1 MWNAIK
7 EILTDT
13 NTWQVLL
20 FSSFFIAVII
30 IAGKNGLLSVKAKG
44 IRLGTDEI
52 ERNIIRQQV
61 EWAHLYIMSL
71 QSKIEVDESRYN
83 GYFTKYI
90 LERIYDKTVEWI
102 TFNHLHTKN
111 AYIEIKQEEICALVY
126 GLGVK
131 DEFKTPEFKKRMCN
145 WTRELIEHLVQI
157 REIYNNK

>member
-1 MWNAIK
+1 MWDAIK
-7 EILTDT
+7 GVLTDT

-20 FSSFFIAVII
+20 FLVFLVVIVI
-30 IAGKNGLLSVKAKG
+30 IAGKKGLLSVKAKG
-44 IRLGTDEI
+44 IRLGTDET
-52 ERNIIRQQV
+52 ERNIIRQQT
-61 EWAHLYIMSL
+61 EWAYLYIMSL
-71 QSKIEVDESRYN
+71 QSKIETDGDYN

-111 AYIEIKQEEICALVY
+111 AYIEIKQEEVCALVY
-126 GLGVK
+126 SLGVK

-145 WTRELIEHLVQI
+145 WVRELIEHLVQI

>member
-1 MWNAIK
+1 MWDAIK
-7 EILTDT
+7 GVLTDT

-20 FSSFFIAVII
+20 FLVFLVVIVI
-30 IAGKNGLLSVKAKG
+30 IAGKKGLLSVKAKG
-44 IRLGTDEI
+44 IRLGTDET
-52 ERNIIRQQV
+52 ERNIIRQQT
-61 EWAHLYIMSL
+61 EWAYLYIMSL
-71 QSKIEVDESRYN
+71 QSKIETDGTYN

-111 AYIEIKQEEICALVY
+111 AYIEIKQEEVCALVY
-126 GLGVK
+126 SLGVK

-145 WTRELIEHLVQI
+145 WVRELIEHLVQI

>member
-1 MWNAIK
+1 MWDAIK
-7 EILTDT
+7 GVLTDT

-20 FSSFFIAVII
+20 FLVFLVVIVI
-30 IAGKNGLLSVKAKG
+30 IAGKKGLLSVKAIG
-44 IRLGTDEI
+44 IRLGTDET
-52 ERNIIRQQV
+52 ERNIIRQQT
-61 EWAHLYIMSL
+61 EWAYLYIMSL
-71 QSKIEVDESRYN
+71 QSKIETNGDYN

-111 AYIEIKQEEICALVY
+111 AYIEIKQEEVCALVY
-126 GLGVK
+126 SLGVK

-145 WTRELIEHLVQI
+145 WVRELIEHLVQI